1 MKSLT
6 RESPSFIE
14 YEIEDIKCLVSYIK
28 DVTYDLDYDKIEEAI
43 KVVAEN
49 EIEKYNKTSL
59 SLGKTISKIYIE
71 DKDDKPK
78 LV

>member
-6 RESPSFIE
+6 IENPSFIE

-28 DVTYDLDYDKIEEAI
+28 DVTYDLDYDKIEKAI

-49 EIEKYNKTSL
+49 EIEKYNKASL
-59 SLGKTISKIYIE
+59 S
-71 DKDDKPK
+71 KDGENNE
-78 LV
+78 